1 MTTSIRA
8 AHVTVVLL
16 LLMTVVSSADESGN
30 DNCFSIVVGKGASA
44 DGHVLVAHN
53 EDSGP
58 LQVVVNHQKVPRR
71 KHDTA
76 EKVTLLNGGEVDQP
90 QETWEYIW
98 SEIPGL
104 RFSDSYLNEWGVT
117 ICSDACPSR
126 EDQPEFT
133 DGGIS
138 YYLRRLVA
146 ERARSARE
154 GVLLAGELI
163 ERFGYD
169 GSGRTYIIADPTEGW
184 LLAAV
189 NGKHWV
195 ARRVPDDSVAMIAN
209 TYSIHAV
216 DLDDT
221 IGFLGTPDIVEYAVA
236 RGWYDPD
243 TDGAFDFA
251 AAYADPDVAA
261 DGRNIGRQWS
271 AYRQVTDES
280 PEYSQ
285 HLPFCISPS
294 KKLHPRDLMR
304 VLRDH
309 YEGTDLYENPESGNP
324 HDQDRTP
331 ICRHDTQTS
340 FVAHLRGGMP
350 VDIGVI
356 YWVCLGS
363 PCSSVYRPF
372 HYGLERFPAGW
383 YTQTEAPEETFYET
397 STHGR
402 VNVTSEQD
410 CFWNFSRLRTL
421 IEQFPA
427 ARAALRMTAES
438 IEAKAFERLES
449 EQVMARQSYP
459 DDPAGTIKKL
469 QAELDEI
476 YLIGL
481 KQIQEV
487 VDGTQ

>member
-16 LLMTVVSSADESGN
+16 MLMTVVSSADESGN

-44 DGHVLVAHN
+44 AGHMLVAHN
-53 EDSGP
+53 EDNWP
-58 LQVVVNHQKVPRR
+58 PQVVNHQKVPRR
-71 KHDTA
+71 KHETG

-117 ICSDACPSR
+117 VCSDACPSR
-126 EDQPEFT
+126 EDQPELT

-154 GVLLAGELI
+154 GVKLAGELI

-169 GSGRTYIIADPTEGW
+169 GSGRTYIICDPTEGW

-195 ARRVPDDSVAMIAN
+195 ARRVPDDSVVMIAN

-221 IGFLGTPDIVEYAVA
+221 TGFLGTPDIVEYAVA

-271 AYRQVTDES
+271 AYHQVTDEP
-280 PEYSQ
+280 PEYDIRM
-285 HLPFCISPS
+285 PFCISPA
-294 KKLHPRDLMR
+294 KKLHPGDLMG

-324 HDQDRTP
+324 HDQERTP

-340 FVAHLRGGMP
+340 FVAQLRRDMP
-350 VDIGVI
+350 VDIGVV

-363 PCSSVYRPF
+363 PCSSVYWPF
-372 HYGLERFPAGW
+372 HYGIESFPAGW
-383 YTQTEAPEETFYET
+383 NTQSEAPDEAYYTEHIQRPIDLEFE
-397 STHGR
+397 SLFWSFSQLRHM
-402 VNVTSEQD
+402 VEQD
-410 CFWNFSRLRTL
+410 HERWASVLREASTRMERRASSRLDMMKSEMASTDD
-421 IEQFPA
+421 
-427 ARAALRMTAES
+427 
-438 IEAKAFERLES
+438 LE
-449 EQVMARQSYP
+449 
-459 DDPAGTIKKL
+459 TTKKL
-469 QAELDEI
+469 LFYQTQGWYQNCLDK
-476 YLIGL
+476 L
-481 KQIQEV
+481 KTIFDDQQ
-487 VDGTQ
+487 